1 MSIAITV
8 ETKTIGQKNP
18 SDTSWEVFINQVQVK
33 YTLRELITSVV
44 QEEVNSYNQKYHQ
57 NRLSPV
63 LSFDDIEQGK
73 AEGKIAT
80 TSKSSYPVIDFENAV
95 EKAVG
100 AFQLCHYY
108 VFVDDVQ
115 VNDLD
120 DEIVLNS
127 NSKIVFIRLTPLM
140 GG

>member
-1 MSIAITV
+1 MSITITV
-8 ETKTIGQKNP
+8 EAKTIGQKNP
-18 SDTSWEVFINQVQVK
+18 SDISWEVFIDQVQVK

-63 LSFDDIEQGK
+63 LTFDDIEQGK
-73 AEGKIAT
+73 ADGKIGF
-80 TSKSSYPVIDFENAV
+80 SGKSSYPIIDSQKEI
-95 EKAVG
+95 EKAVK
-100 AFQLCHYY
+100 AFRIGQYY
-108 VFVDDVQ
+108 LFVDDVQ

-120 DEIVLNS
+120 DEVVLKS
-127 NSKIVFIRLTPLM
+127 NSKVAFLRLTPLR